1 MLIKIYGIGYEIIA
15 GKLTNDQY
23 IFWSEQSY
31 DDLLNHMY
39 YEEDIIEV
47 PEECHIG
54 HIFSKS
60 DIAHIYGA
68 SMRQSEFIVESD
80 DGEELLRSTTLT
92 GIENSPVIKSERLSY
107 TPEAGHHFVAVLVD
121 SGDIY
126 EIDTNSDE
134 FHVERL
140 NISVS
145 SFNDIPLL
153 ISLESYEGIEFSL
166 GDVSSRVE
174 SITLY

>member
-15 GKLTNDQY
+15 GKLTKQQY
-23 IFWSEQSY
+23 RFWSEQSY

-39 YEEDIIEV
+39 IEEDSIDV
-47 PEECHIG
+47 PEDCHIG
-54 HIFSKS
+54 HMFGKG
-60 DIAHIYGA
+60 DIAHVYGA
-68 SMRQSEFIVESD
+68 STDQSEFIVESD
-80 DGEELLRSTTLT
+80 DGDELLRSSTLT
-92 GIENSPVIKSERLSY
+92 GIEDSPVIKSERLSY

-121 SGDIY
+121 SGDIF

-145 SFNDIPLL
+145 SFNDMPLL

>member
-1 MLIKIYGIGYEIIA
+1 MLIKICGIGYEVIA
-15 GKLTNDQY
+15 GKLTNDQF

-39 YEEDIIEV
+39 CEQDDIEV
-47 PEECHIG
+47 PEECRIG
-54 HIFSKS
+54 HMFGKG

-68 SMRQSEFIVESD
+68 SMDQSEFILEND
-80 DGEELLRSTTLT
+80 DGDELLRSLTMT
-92 GIENSPVIKSERLSY
+92 GIGDSPVIKSERLSY

-121 SGDIY
+121 SGDIF

-140 NISVS
+140 KISVR
-145 SFNDIPLL
+145 SFNDMPLL
-153 ISLESYEGIEFSL
+153 VSLESYEGVDSSL
-166 GDVSSRVE
+166 GDVSSQVK